1 MSDENIIPIQP
12 KPVEIW
18 VLCKVE
24 RPQIFFLRYTIEA
37 HEGLAVSTT
46 LPGGE
51 GLVRIYTELSREEE
65 LEELLSALQSEIGL
79 EIVERGRW

>member
-1 MSDENIIPIQP
+1 MKEEQA

-24 RPQIFFLRYTIEA
+24 KPLIFFLRYTLES
-37 HEGLAVSTT
+37 HEGLAVPTT

-51 GLVRIYTELSREEE
+51 GLVRIYTEEGRRKE
-65 LEELLSALQSEIGL
+65 LEELLEALKKEIGL
-79 EIVERGRW
+79 DILEWGSW